1 MSLLSQKCQK
11 WQNIVFEQKPNCPQ
25 VTSGPQFFFWVASC
39 LCQGLKLASE
49 ILGPHTEGGN
59 GSKFCIDHQQKV
71 TRPRIS
77 IIVQDPNGALC
88 WPPSPSASPLSS
100 FSSLFGR
107 TTRPSMQISQVCVLR
122 LVRLSTC
129 AIIVQATTLTTP
141 HRSTQHLLRP
151 DFGLDGEF
159 VHLLCFH
166 FLVPMS
172 TSKSFN

>member
-1 MSLLSQKCQK
+1 MPFGQKS
-11 WQNIVFEQKPNCPQ
+11 NCPQ

-59 GSKFCIDHQQKV
+59 GSKFCIDHQQKG
-71 TRPRIS
+71 TRPRIL
-77 IIVQDPNGALC
+77 IVVQGPNGALC

-100 FSSLFGR
+100 FSSHFLR

-166 FLVPMS
+166 FLVLMS
-172 TSKSFN
+172 TSKPFN

>member
-1 MSLLSQKCQK
+1 M
-11 WQNIVFEQKPNCPQ
+11 
-25 VTSGPQFFFWVASC
+25 TSGPQFFFWVASC

-77 IIVQDPNGALC
+77 IIVQGPNGELC

-100 FSSLFGR
+100 FSSLFGP
-107 TTRPSMQISQVCVLR
+107 TTHPSMRILQVRVLR

-129 AIIVQATTLTTP
+129 ALIIQATTLTIP

-159 VHLLCFH
+159 FSSLAFSLPCTDVNIQAFQL
-166 FLVPMS
+166 M
-172 TSKSFN
+172 TN